1 MATHNTI
8 ADALET
14 VVNAISGTPVKFYP
28 EPEEKPLG
36 TVSAELFFQDS
47 RPIGQGA
54 TALWKVTAIVEL
66 STRSNSPGWGAA
78 VRRIRTLADAS
89 GSGSIL
95 AAIRSDH
102 TLGGVVVGCLPVGGS
117 STGTETRKTFADGD
131 RFCKELRLEVTYN
144 T

>member
-36 TVSAELFFQDS
+36 TVSAELFLQDS
-47 RPIGQGA
+47 KAIGQGA
-54 TALWKVTAIVEL
+54 SALWEVTAIVEF
-66 STRSNSPGWGAA
+66 STRSNAPGWGAA
-78 VRRIRTLADAS
+78 VRRIRALADAS
-89 GSGSIL
+89 GAGSVI
-95 AAIRSDH
+95 AAIRSDL
-102 TLGGVVVGCLPVGGS
+102 TLGGAVVGCLPAAGS
-117 STGTETRKTFADGD
+117 ATGTETRKVFADGD
-131 RFCKELRLEVTYN
+131 RFCKELRLKVTYN

>member
-14 VVNAISGTPVKFYP
+14 VVNAVSGSPVKFYP
-28 EPEEKPLG
+28 EPEEKPGG

-47 RPIGQGA
+47 HAIGQGPS
-54 TALWKVTAIVEL
+54 ALWKVLAIVEF

-89 GSGSIL
+89 GSGSVL
-95 AAIRSDH
+95 AAIRSDL
-102 TLGGVVVGCLPVGGS
+102 TLGGVVVGCLPAKGS
-117 STGTETRKTFADGD
+117 ATGVETRKQFLDGD